1 MSTKVPDLPVKEII
15 QYFSELDIVIKQG
28 DLLKPSYQ
36 FVTSLYENILGIY
49 TSQNVF
55 GNIMSDINI
64 EDQEDSLYLIMLY
77 KKMYNFMC
85 KIGFDDFSI
94 KDFNPETKRL
104 IGILSSVIN
113 FSMYRDSKKHVYE
126 KMYKLSEEREVI
138 KKEVETKIKK
148 KEQEL
153 RRCSEDYEVQK
164 GERSKLEQEIVEL
177 ENNFKEVV
185 RIQKNLVTETDKLK
199 FERDECNDKLNSLQ
213 LLIMNI
219 KQDVACLSSQV
230 VEDPTKLIS
239 LLKEMKE
246 LVNKESESLKD
257 LEACRAKYLIK
268 IEALRVNCDEMKQ
281 ILILTNNIKSCDRE
295 IDGFKRDIDDIGS
308 EMSNTESSINV
319 CKIRL
324 NHLERQI
331 SHIESKLSNLQEI
344 DRRCADEISD
354 RMVNLKSDYE
364 KLSSQRSSMQ
374 SKIDKNYNEMKII
387 EQEIVK
393 TRNEHENEVNDLL
406 NMFCNLKDKQLQ
418 SFNNLRKYFE
428 E

>member
-1 MSTKVPDLPVKEII
+1 MPTKVPDLPVKEII
-15 QYFSELDIVIKQG
+15 QYFSELDITIKQA

-36 FVTSLYENILGIY
+36 FVTSLYEGILGIY

-55 GNIMSDINI
+55 GNLVSDINM
-64 EDQEDSLYLIMLY
+64 EDQEDSIYLILLY

-85 KIGFDDFSI
+85 RIGVEDFSI
-94 KDFNPETKRL
+94 KDFSPETKRL

-126 KMYKLSEEREVI
+126 KMYKVSEEREVI
-138 KKEVETKIKK
+138 KREVETKIKK

-153 RRCSEDYEVQK
+153 RKCTGEFEVQK
-164 GERSKLEQEIVEL
+164 GERSKLEQEIAEL
-177 ENNFKEVV
+177 EENFREVV
-185 RIQKNLVTETDKLK
+185 KIQKILVSETDKLK
-199 FERDECNDKLNSLQ
+199 TERDESNDKLNSLQ

-230 VEDPTKLIS
+230 VEDPSKLIS

-246 LVNKESESLKD
+246 LVNKEGDSLKE
-257 LEACRAKYLIK
+257 LECNKAKYLFK
-268 IEALRVNCDEMKQ
+268 IGSLKTNCEELKQ
-281 ILILTNNIKSCDRE
+281 ILSLSRNIKDCDKE
-295 IDGFKRDIDDIGS
+295 IEAFKRQIDDIGS
-308 EMSNTESSINV
+308 NMSNTESSINV

-354 RMVNLKSDYE
+354 RMVNLKNDYE
-364 KLSSQRSSMQ
+364 KLSTQRTSMQ
-374 SKIDKNYNEMKII
+374 SKIDQNYNQMKAI

-418 SFNNLRKYFE
+418 SFNEIRKYFE